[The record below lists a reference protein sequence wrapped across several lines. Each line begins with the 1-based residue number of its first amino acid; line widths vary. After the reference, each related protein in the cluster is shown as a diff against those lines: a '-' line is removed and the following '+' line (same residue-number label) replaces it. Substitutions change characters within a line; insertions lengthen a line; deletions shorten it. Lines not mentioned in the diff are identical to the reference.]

1 MTVSRGFL
9 KSNCSH
15 TTNSLTYCRRTYL
28 LDIACFERAPT
39 CALSMSRAIVLCY
52 FYKASEGLCRT
63 HVRKSLLGFLNHTL
77 LKIYICS
84 IQRICITS
92 TSILFRRFNRLFVFI
107 ACIFNKVSPCYVIHQ
122 SLWEWA
128 LSSAVF
134 HSFFFFFFPA
144 QLIYCLH
151 WMTLNNFPNHNIKTT
166 NKEPK

>member
-1 MTVSRGFL
+1 MCPDIIILLWFVACSKKKPYITRFRVIQGILLSQCCRPRMTVSRGFL

-28 LDIACFERAPT
+28 LDITCFECAPN

-52 FYKASEGLCRT
+52 FYKASAGLCRT

-92 TSILFRRFNRLFVFI
+92 TSILFRHFNRLFVFI
-107 ACIFNKVSPCYVIHQ
+107 TCIFNKVSPSNVIH
-122 SLWEWA
+122 L
-128 LSSAVF
+128 
-134 HSFFFFFFPA
+134 
-144 QLIYCLH
+144 
-151 WMTLNNFPNHNIKTT
+151 
-166 NKEPK
+166 